1 MTLEMKFGWVA
12 PVRAMDDTDGSSLGE
27 QIITV
32 LEQIRGKFDSVWMSD
47 HVHPPIFRG
56 KNNGIGVLECLS
68 TISYLAGLF
77 PDFDF
82 GTMVLSQPLR
92 NPAMVAKIGASL
104 QTLTKGRFILGLG
117 SGSNAGNEYV
127 AYGYGDEFPK
137 AAVRVAQTAEA
148 VQIIRQMWIT
158 SPATF
163 EGKHYQ
169 IREAYCEPKPKPL
182 PPIMIAGAGEEL
194 ALRMVAQF
202 ADWSNFGG
210 DPDGFAHKLA
220 VLRKHCE
227 AVGRNYD
234 EIVKTYLVL
243 VAVAN
248 TEAEAEHVAQTSSKP
263 FGPRLITGTPEQV
276 AAQLQP
282 YVELGVGYFITYFVD
297 FPDPAGAILF
307 AEEVMPQLRQR
318 S

>member
-1 MTLEMKFGWVA
+1 MPREIRFGWGA

-27 QIITV
+27 QIIGV
-32 LEQIRGKFDSVWMSD
+32 LEQIRGRFDSVWISD
-47 HVHPPIFRG
+47 HVHPPIFGRG
-56 KNNGIGVLECLS
+56 NNAIGVLECLS
-68 TISYLAGLF
+68 TVSYLAGLF

-82 GTMVLSQPLR
+82 GTMVLSRPLR
-92 NPAMVAKIGASL
+92 NPAMVAKIGATL

-117 SGSNAGNEYV
+117 SGSNAGNEYA

-148 VQIIRQMWIT
+148 IQIIRQMWTT

-163 EGKHYQ
+163 EGKHYR
-169 IREAYCEPKPKPL
+169 IREAYCEPRPKPP
-182 PPIMIAGAGEEL
+182 PPIMIAGAGEGL
-194 ALRMVAQF
+194 ALRVVAQF

-210 DPDGFAHKLA
+210 DSDSFAHKLA

-227 AVGRNYD
+227 AVGRSYD
-234 EIVKTYLVL
+234 EIVKTYLLL

-248 TEAEAEHVAQTSSKP
+248 TEAEAEHIAQTSSKP

-282 YVELGVGYFITYFVD
+282 YIELGVGYFMSYFVD
-297 FPDPAGAILF
+297 FPDPAGSILF
-307 AEEVMPQLRQR
+307 AEEVIPQLRHI
-318 S
+318 

>member
-1 MTLEMKFGWVA
+1 V
-12 PVRAMDDTDGSSLGE
+12 
-27 QIITV
+27 
-32 LEQIRGKFDSVWMSD
+32 SD
-47 HVHPPIFRG
+47 HVHPPIFG
-56 KNNGIGVLECLS
+56 SNNNKIGVLECLS

-92 NPAMVAKIGASL
+92 HPAMVAKIGANL

-127 AYGYGDEFPK
+127 AYGYGNQFPK
-137 AAVRVAQTAEA
+137 AAIRFAQTAEA
-148 VQIIRQMWIT
+148 VQIIRKMWTT

-163 EGKHYQ
+163 EGNHYW
-169 IREAYCEPKPKPL
+169 IRDAYCEPKPKPL
-182 PPIMIAGAGEEL
+182 PPIMIAGAGEKL
-194 ALRMVAQF
+194 ALRTVAQF

-220 VLRKHCE
+220 VLRDHCE
-227 AVGRNYD
+227 AVGRSFD
-234 EIVKTYLVL
+234 EIVTTFLLL

-248 TEAEAEHVAQTSSKP
+248 SVAEAEYMAQTSSRP

-276 AAQLQP
+276 VAQLRP
-282 YVELGVGYFITYFVD
+282 YVELGVDYFMSYFVD
-297 FPDPAGAILF
+297 FPDPAGSLLF
-307 AEEVMPQLRQR
+307 AQEVIPQLRQ
-318 S
+318 SS